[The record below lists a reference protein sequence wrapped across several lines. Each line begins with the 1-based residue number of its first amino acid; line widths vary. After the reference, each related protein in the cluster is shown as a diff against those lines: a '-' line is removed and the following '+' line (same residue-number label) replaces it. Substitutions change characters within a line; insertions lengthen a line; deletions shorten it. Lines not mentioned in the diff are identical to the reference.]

1 MWGGSR
7 GCPGAAEFSGAPGAS
22 SAALIVPA
30 KSRIR
35 CSLREVFFV
44 GIGPSVGG
52 GRLTWRDYCT
62 AASRLRGI
70 MVAMGSAAR
79 AGRGSGGRGRG
90 RGRGREGGARSP
102 RALAGPAGD
111 RAPAAEPEGG
121 RGAAEG
127 EEARGAGLGAEVSQL
142 AEKAA
147 GTFAPKASGPTGK
160 NPAQP
165 GTPLYNLFT
174 VQGYASVVLGGLLAF
189 NVLAPSEG
197 PSMMRAFGMWSIW
210 MLTVPSLRARDCSKA
225 EKEVLNLLFVGL
237 PLINVLIPL
246 VAPNFGLVFSADVAA
261 MAGLYYLKLGPGNE
275 RREA

>member
-1 MWGGSR
+1 M
-7 GCPGAAEFSGAPGAS
+7 E
-22 SAALIVPA
+22 
-30 KSRIR
+30 
-35 CSLREVFFV
+35 
-44 GIGPSVGG
+44 G
-52 GRLTWRDYCT
+52 GRLTWRDYCA

-90 RGRGREGGARSP
+90 RGRGHGRAGGARSP

-111 RAPAAEPEGG
+111 RAPAEKAEGG
-121 RGAAEG
+121 PGAAEG
-127 EEARGAGLGAEVSQL
+127 EGGKEARGAGLGAEVSQL
-142 AEKAA
+142 AGKAA

-261 MAGLYYLKLGPGNE
+261 MAGLYYLKLGPGNQ